1 MFLLIVMLYFKQCI
15 GDDCFLDGC
24 SGMVAFILLTF
35 NKSKKTAS
43 QMVASRMAASL
54 MTSSRMA
61 AFWMVVS
68 DLQSLQNSLRRNWM
82 LKQPLLF
89 NYQLPKHLVFFYSPQ
104 RRQLGH
110 LQSVSYLPLIVLPTQ
125 PLPRETEDFRRVE
138 RHFKHASPL
147 IYLIYLLPKGVFY
160 IGSFYLCA

>member
-35 NKSKKTAS
+35 NKSKKAAS

-61 AFWMVVS
+61 AFWMAVS
-68 DLQSLQNSLRRNWM
+68 DLQYLQNSLRRNWM

-89 NYQLPKHLVFFYSPQ
+89 NYQLPKHLVFFIRPNAGSQVTYSQLVTYPSLCFLPNLYLGK
-104 RRQLGH
+104 RRI
-110 LQSVSYLPLIVLPTQ
+110 SVGVRGILRMRLHSYT
-125 PLPRETEDFRRVE
+125 
-138 RHFKHASPL
+138 
-147 IYLIYLLPKGVFY
+147 
-160 IGSFYLCA
+160 